1 MAENNNWLSQLGHE
15 ITDVE
20 FRELGISDDMIG
32 SENFNR
38 VMLDKVHAENLAGYI
53 ATGLNEKQARHKADK
68 QRSMALKA
76 AKAAGLKL

>member
-15 ITDVE
+15 VTDVD
-20 FRELGISDDMIG
+20 FKELGISDDIIG
-32 SENFNR
+32 SESFNR
-38 VMLDKVHAENLAGYI
+38 VMLDKMHAENVAGYI
-53 ATGLNEKQARHKADK
+53 AKGLSESESKHKADK

>member
-1 MAENNNWLSQLGHE
+1 MAENKNWLSQLGHS
-15 ITDVE
+15 TMDAD
-20 FRELGISDDMIG
+20 FRELGISDDILN

-38 VMLDKVHAENLAGYI
+38 VMLDKVHSENLAGYI
-53 ATGLNEKQARHKADK
+53 AKGFNEKEARNKADK